1 MVIMK
6 HVKLYEEFVNEK
18 VYRLT
23 GMYGSK
29 GIIGKVMQA
38 FKKEIERVKFEG
50 DAEDT
55 LKEINDAWEDFKKDG
70 IKIILADVNKTVKH
84 MEDVVYVHAAG
95 FAGTGTWV
103 ADTVNKL
110 NSPGASTLYV
120 CLDKEF
126 VINVGFAD
134 DVDAGK
140 YSRKLG
146 GMTNTA
152 IAIGEDIYGAFD
164 AEIGYNNVEIRGNEF
179 MNIDAK

>member
-1 MVIMK
+1 MK
-6 HVKLYEEFVNEK
+6 HIKLYEEFVTEK
-18 VYRLT
+18 AYRLT
-23 GMYGSK
+23 GMYASK

-70 IKIILADVNKTVKH
+70 IKIVLADVDKAVKD
-84 MEDVVYVHAAG
+84 MKEVVYVHVAG
-95 FAGTGTWV
+95 LAGTGTWV

-110 NSPGASTLYV
+110 NSPGASELYV

-164 AEIGYNNVEIRGNEF
+164 SEIGHNNVEIRGNEF
-179 MNIDAK
+179 MSIDAK

>member
-1 MVIMK
+1 MK
-6 HVKLYEEFVNEK
+6 HIKLYEEFVTEK
-18 VYRLT
+18 AYRLT
-23 GMYGSK
+23 GMYASK

-38 FKKEIERVKFEG
+38 FKKQIERVKFEG

-55 LKEINDAWEDFKKDG
+55 LKEINDTWEDFKKDG
-70 IKIILADVNKTVKH
+70 IKIVLADVDKAVKD
-84 MEDVVYVHAAG
+84 MEEVVYVHVAG
-95 FAGTGTWV
+95 LAGTGTWV
-103 ADTVNKL
+103 ADTINKL
-110 NSPGASTLYV
+110 NSPGSSELYV

-152 IAIGEDIYGAFD
+152 IVTGEDIYGTFD
-164 AEIGYNNVEIRGNEF
+164 SEIGHNNVEIRGNEF
-179 MNIDAK
+179 MSIDAK